1 MTKDFAADVA
11 AVQRIAAVPRILEV
25 VCRSTGMGFAA
36 VARVTDERW
45 VCCAVLDEIDFGLKP
60 GDELKVETTICHEI
74 RQSREAVVIDHVA
87 EDEVFCGHPTP
98 AMYGIQSYISVPIIL
113 ADGSFFGTLCAIDP
127 RPARLKDP
135 QTVDTFKLF
144 AELIALQIDA
154 AEKLESSQAKLSGER
169 HTSELREQFIAVLGH
184 DLRNPLASIAAGTR
198 MLTGAKSKED
208 TLAIVGLMRN
218 SIDRMSRL
226 IDDVM
231 DFARG
236 RLGGGLPL
244 QRAPGEPIEPVLKQI
259 IAELRSS
266 NLTRRIEASFDLKEA
281 IDCDSQRIG
290 QLFSNLLGNA
300 LAHGSAERPIGVR
313 ASARA
318 GLFELSV
325 TNAGKQIPP
334 AAMANLFHPFQRGS
348 AGPSTQGLG
357 LGLYIASEIARAHG
371 GTLEASSSPD
381 ETRFTFRMPTL
392 AGIAH
397 AQEPTPALV
406 QASRS

>member
-1 MTKDFAADVA
+1 MMKDFAADIA
-11 AVQRIAAVPRILEV
+11 AIQRIAAVPRILEV
-25 VCRSTGMGFAA
+25 ICRSTGMGFAA
-36 VARVTDERW
+36 IARVTDERW
-45 VCCAVLDEIDFGLKP
+45 VCCAVLDEIGFGLKP
-60 GDELKVETTICHEI
+60 GGELNVETTICHEI

-87 EDEVFCGHPTP
+87 QDEVFCGHRTP
-98 AMYGIQSYISVPIIL
+98 ALYGIQSYISVPIIL
-113 ADGSFFGTLCAIDP
+113 ADATFFGTLCAIDP

-135 QTVDTFKLF
+135 QTVDMFKLF
-144 AELIALQIDA
+144 AELIAVQIDTA
-154 AEKLESSQAKLSGER
+154 AKLESSQAKLSGER

-184 DLRNPLASIAAGTR
+184 DLRNPLASIAAGIR
-198 MLTGAKSKED
+198 LLTGAKSKED
-208 TLAIVGLMRN
+208 TLAIIGLMRN

-236 RLGGGLPL
+236 RMGGGLAL
-244 QRAPGEPIEPVLKQI
+244 QRAKDEPVEPVLEQVL
-259 IAELRSS
+259 AELRSS
-266 NLTRRIEASFDLKEA
+266 NMACRIEASFELEEA

-300 LAHGSAERPIGVR
+300 IAHGSAERPIGVR
-313 ASARA
+313 AQARH

-348 AGPSTQGLG
+348 AGPSIQGLG

-371 GTLEASSSPD
+371 GTLEATSSPD
-381 ETRFTFRMPTL
+381 ETRFTFRMPTM
-392 AGIAH
+392 AGIGRVL
-397 AQEPTPALV
+397 QPAPAPAAA
-406 QASRS
+406 AS